1 VVTRRG
7 RKTNVCPRRLIGA
20 PGGGSVTPSSEW
32 NLTCLLEAC
41 VHISAIVKNARDSHE
56 VRVAAGETIR
66 SLNIARR
73 VAEIHDMVRS
83 GAAVRLEPVA
93 RD

>member
-1 VVTRRG
+1 M
-7 RKTNVCPRRLIGA
+7 
-20 PGGGSVTPSSEW
+20 
-32 NLTCLLEAC
+32 
-41 VHISAIVKNARDSHE
+41 HISAIVKNARDSHE